1 MGPFFSIVIPSYN
14 RKGFISTPIDS
25 CLSQAFNDFEILIID
40 DGSTDGT
47 IAFLQSIYAHEP
59 RIKVIPV
66 ENGERGR
73 ARNIGFNSST
83 GSYVIFL
90 DSDDEFLPD
99 ALHVF
104 HKTLL
109 ENSSISILCGKYYL
123 NDGITKTPGPL
134 ASLSQGNHSR
144 SVLLRGNPFACNVLV
159 NKLMSPYF
167 SFQEERKY
175 SSMEDWLFLLENTQN
190 HDIYLLDSFT
200 VSMNDHEQRSM
211 RNDHLKVVNA
221 REEATAYA
229 SQLAGL
235 NKNEVKSL
243 QAHSHYF
250 CAIHAYLGSM
260 RSIAFHQ
267 ILASLKKGG
276 PIIALMILSIKV
288 VLGRPFILKLSRSNG

>member
-1 MGPFFSIVIPSYN
+1 VGPFFSIVIPSYN
-14 RKGFISTPIDS
+14 RKGFISTPIES
-25 CLSQAFNDFEILIID
+25 CLSQSFNDFEILIID

-47 IAFLQSIYAHEP
+47 TAFLQSTYAHEP

-104 HKTLL
+104 HITIV
-109 ENSSISILCGKYYL
+109 ENPGISILCGKYYL
-123 NDGITKTPGPL
+123 NDGIARTPGPL
-134 ASLSQGNHSR
+134 AMFSAGTHKR
-144 SVLLRGNPFACNVLV
+144 SVLLQGNPFACNVLV
-159 NKLMSPYF
+159 NKLMTPYF

-175 SSMEDWLFLLENTQN
+175 SSMEDWLFLLENTQH
-190 HDIYLLDSFT
+190 HDIHLIDSFT

-211 RNDHLKVVNA
+211 RNDHLKVVKA
-221 REEATAYA
+221 REEATEYA
-229 SQLAGL
+229 SNLEGL
-235 NKNEVKSL
+235 NEGEVKTL

-260 RSIAFHQ
+260 RSIAYSHIYSSF
-267 ILASLKKGG
+267 KKGG
-276 PIIALMILSIKV
+276 PIKALLILSIKV
-288 VLGRPFILKLSRSNG
+288 TVGRSFILKLSRAHA